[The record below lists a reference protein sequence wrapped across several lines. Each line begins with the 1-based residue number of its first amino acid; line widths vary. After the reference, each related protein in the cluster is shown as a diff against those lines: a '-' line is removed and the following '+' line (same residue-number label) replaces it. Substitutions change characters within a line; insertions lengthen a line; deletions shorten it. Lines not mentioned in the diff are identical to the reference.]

1 MLKSRRNSK
10 SSKEREVILIKP
22 PEADWQPD
30 ERWELARRKHNAE
43 KHFRTNNSYHPPR
56 NRKNGAEQYSH
67 RQDRTDRV
75 QSFTKEERELHR
87 GYNNYDHF
95 ESEFDKQ
102 ARRNSKTR
110 TSAQKKRQYIKPEGS
125 VTKRHNKIA
134 FQSTNYV
141 KCVAKVKAHKRE
153 KAKFVSKTGKSFDR
167 SPTWA
172 DWIEKPESP
181 PDPAQRAFE
190 KEWGSLDQEQED
202 QDQDEGNLLQDIC
215 GHITETFKRD
225 DVFRKH

>member
-1 MLKSRRNSK
+1 MTTFD
-10 SSKEREVILIKP
+10 
-22 PEADWQPD
+22 A
-30 ERWELARRKHNAE
+30 
-43 KHFRTNNSYHPPR
+43 
-56 NRKNGAEQYSH
+56 NRYGAEQYSQ
-67 RQDRTDRV
+67 RPDRTDRV

-110 TSAQKKRQYIKPEGS
+110 TSARKNRQYTKPEGS

-141 KCVAKVKAHKRE
+141 KCVAKVKAQKPE

-190 KEWGSLDQEQED
+190 KEWGSLDQDQED
-202 QDQDEGNLLQDIC
+202 QDQGEGNLLQDIC